1 MRHFILATMVL
12 SLSAWG
18 CGGQDSSNRMS
29 DVAAGGAEAA
39 GDSAGAIADAVGI
52 DPSAKSCLEL
62 VAKSDWTGAIATC
75 TEAVNIAP
83 DNTELRNALATAK
96 SKAGQEAADTI
107 KSATDDPTG
116 LLGK

>member
-1 MRHFILATMVL
+1 MVL
-12 SLSAWG
+12 SLTAWG

-29 DVAAGGAEAA
+29 DVAAGASEAA
-39 GDSAGAIADAVGI
+39 GDSAGAAGAAGAIADAVGI

-62 VAKSDWTGAIATC
+62 VAKADWSGAIPTC

-96 SKAGQEAADTI
+96 SKAGEEATDAI
-107 KSATDDPTG
+107 KSATDDPAG